1 MNKSILI
8 LILLLFM
15 FSSVISDI
23 HAADCITPGS
33 SVGVVIR
40 PWPDKECDAS
50 KQALDRWNDENTWL
64 MSNADGL
71 TVDPM
76 VIIPVFSS

>member
-1 MNKSILI
+1 MVKMNKSISI

-40 PWPDKECDAS
+40 PWPDKECDGNKTAAARELGVS
-50 KQALDRWNDENTWL
+50 RSTLYRWIEEL
-64 MSNADGL
+64 K
-71 TVDPM
+71 
-76 VIIPVFSS
+76 